1 MKDKIDFLKNK
12 ISKYKN
18 VKNRAMLQSILDDVI
33 VLQGLREHLTLMRT
47 EPKIIERKEDDDGI
61 TLNMSVS
68 YGFYSK
74 QLEDFEEELKHE
86 IIMWLVENIDKEEID
101 YWYSKKEKLLK
112 YDIWKSRIEF
122 RIS

>member
-18 VKNRAMLQSILDDVI
+18 VKNRSMLQSILDDVI

-47 EPKIIERKEDDDGI
+47 EPKIIERKEDDEGI
-61 TLNMSVS
+61 TVNMSVS

-74 QLEDFEEELKHE
+74 QLEEFEEELKRE
-86 IIMWLVENIDKEEID
+86 IIMWLVENLDKKEID
-101 YWYSKKEKLLK
+101 YWYSIKESLPK
-112 YDIWKSRIEF
+112 YDI
-122 RIS
+122 

>member
-1 MKDKIDFLKNK
+1 MHKIDFLNNK

-18 VKNRAMLQSILDDVI
+18 VKNRAILESILDDVI
-33 VLQGLREHLTLMRT
+33 VLQGLREHLTLIKT

-86 IIMWLVENIDKEEID
+86 IIMWLVENLDKEEID
-101 YWYSKKEKLLK
+101 KKKKKKEKLENEK
-112 YDIWKSRIEF
+112 EN
-122 RIS
+122 